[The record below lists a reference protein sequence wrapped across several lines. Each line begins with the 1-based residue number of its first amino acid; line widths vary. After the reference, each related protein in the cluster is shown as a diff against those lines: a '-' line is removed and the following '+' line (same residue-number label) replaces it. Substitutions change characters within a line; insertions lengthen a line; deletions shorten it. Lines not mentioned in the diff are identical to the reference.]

1 MAKIALQLDE
11 LKLEQGRLLSRANDN
26 IISSHLRDYEFK
38 IYSQWGED
46 GIIQRLTKEIEI
58 PNRTFIEFGVEDF
71 SESNCRFLM
80 MKDLWSGFIADGSAA
95 NIQRLQGSYFYWKYD
110 LTAVAAFMT
119 RENVNDVLSKSGL
132 PQDLGLMSID
142 LDGVDYHVLEAVDW
156 YKPRILIVEFNA
168 LFGKERKIT
177 VPYKQYFDRT
187 AEHHSNLYFGASLPA
202 LATLADRK
210 GFALVGTNSA
220 SSNAFF
226 VRRSLLTR
234 NVVEVPVENAYSPS
248 FARESRDKEGK
259 LNFISDSKRLDLI
272 RGLPVLNIETGQVEP
287 L

>member
-1 MAKIALQLDE
+1 MAKIAVQLDE
-11 LKLEQGRLLSRANDN
+11 LKLEQGCLLSRANDN
-26 IISSHLRDYEFK
+26 IVSSNLRDYEFK
-38 IYSQWGED
+38 VFSQWGED

-58 PNRTFIEFGVEDF
+58 PNKTFIEFGVEDF

-80 MKDLWSGFIADGSAA
+80 MKDLWSGFVADGSPA
-95 NIQRLQGSYFYWKYD
+95 NIERLQSSSFYWKYD
-110 LTAVAAFMT
+110 LNAVAAFMT

-132 PQDLGLMSID
+132 PHDLGLMSID
-142 LDGVDYHVLEAVDW
+142 LDGVDYHVLEAIDW
-156 YKPRILIVEFNA
+156 YKSRILIVEFNA

-177 VPYKQYFDRT
+177 VPYKKDFDRI

-234 NVVEVPVENAYSPS
+234 NVIEVPVEKAYSPS

-259 LNFISDSKRLDLI
+259 LTFISGAKRLDLI
-272 RGLPVLNIETGQVEP
+272 RGLPVLNIVTGQVEP